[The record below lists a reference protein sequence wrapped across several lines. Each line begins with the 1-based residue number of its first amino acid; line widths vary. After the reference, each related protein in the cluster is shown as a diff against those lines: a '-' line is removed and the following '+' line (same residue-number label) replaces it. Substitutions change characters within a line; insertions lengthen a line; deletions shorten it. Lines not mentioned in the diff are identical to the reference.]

1 GRGIT
6 AVALASRF
14 WGLGCP
20 KIFHEV
26 ATRLEFIVIWADFV
40 VRLTCMPKTKPLFS
54 ESMTLHAPPCSEY
67 LQLGS
72 SSEMLK

>member
-26 ATRLEFIVIWADFV
+26 ATRLA
-40 VRLTCMPKTKPLFS
+40 LLFS
-54 ESMTLHAPPCSEY
+54 FVFVLVINRYNIVPEEQY
-67 LQLGS
+67 LERRFGKAFSDYCAKTRRWL
-72 SSEMLK
+72 

>member
-26 ATRLEFIVIWADFV
+26 ATRLLNLRLGIVILCRLRYTPAPSHPISMK
-40 VRLTCMPKTKPLFS
+40 RLTVS
-54 ESMTLHAPPCSEY
+54 HPPE
-67 LQLGS
+67 
-72 SSEMLK
+72 